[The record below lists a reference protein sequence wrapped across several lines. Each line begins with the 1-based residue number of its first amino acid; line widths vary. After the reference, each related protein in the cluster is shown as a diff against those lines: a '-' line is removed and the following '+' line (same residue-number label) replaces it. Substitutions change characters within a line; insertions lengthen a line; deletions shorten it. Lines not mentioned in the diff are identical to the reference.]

1 MKTVMWVIRLVVFM
15 VVLWLALANQHNVQV
30 FAPMGQVWQ
39 GPLVWVLLI
48 TLLLGV
54 ALGVFFMVPAWWAQ
68 RRATKKALAAAIGQ
82 AAPPPPANPLA
93 SPATAS
99 DDNALG
105 I

>member
-48 TLLLGV
+48 TLLVGV
-54 ALGVFFMVPAWWAQ
+54 ALGVFFYGAGLVGTAPCRQKGFGFSHRPSGSPTPCQAP
-68 RRATKKALAAAIGQ
+68 GQ
-82 AAPPPPANPLA
+82 PRNR
-93 SPATAS
+93 
-99 DDNALG
+99 LG
-105 I
+105 R

>member
-68 RRATKKALAAAIGQ
+68 RRAAKKGLAVTASQ
-82 AAPPPPANPLA
+82 TTAPPPNKPLA